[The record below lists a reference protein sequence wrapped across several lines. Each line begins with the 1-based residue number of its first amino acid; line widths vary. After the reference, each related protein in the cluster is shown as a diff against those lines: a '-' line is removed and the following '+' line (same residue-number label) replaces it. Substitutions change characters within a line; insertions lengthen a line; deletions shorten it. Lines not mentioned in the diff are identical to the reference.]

1 MLSDAHCALLNLIE
15 KTMKLLIQNLI
26 IASLSTSAMSD
37 YVGLSF
43 EYEEAGN
50 DLWTMRLYA
59 DFTESTDQLTGV
71 FADSQSSLYIRSENG
86 FYQNP
91 FGGPTSLNINP
102 ALFDVFP
109 SLEYDSW
116 VTIGSEDQID
126 NAMLVAGI
134 DWSEFEN
141 GGDIEIDNGAWF
153 ATTDDIQ
160 TVAGN
165 DLRVLI
171 GQFTTYGWDSQIY
184 GSINLV
190 GQYGDL
196 EPFAARDQYFGWVPA
211 PATIVLFVLACFKQR
226 RRP

>member
-1 MLSDAHCALLNLIE
+1 
-15 KTMKLLIQNLI
+15 
-26 IASLSTSAMSD
+26 MSD

-43 EYEEAGN
+43 EYEDVGN

-59 DFTESTDQLTGV
+59 DFTSSTDQLSAV

-86 FYQNP
+86 FYQHA
-91 FGGPTSLNINP
+91 FGGPTSVSINP
-102 ALFDVFP
+102 ALFPAFP

-126 NAMLVAGI
+126 NAMLVTGI
-134 DWSEFEN
+134 DWTDFEN
-141 GGDIEIDNGAWF
+141 GGNIENDNGAWF
-153 ATTDDIQ
+153 ATEDDVQ

-190 GQYGDL
+190 GRHGDS
-196 EPFAARDQYFGWVPA
+196 ETFAARDQYFGWVPA
-211 PATIVLFVLACFKQR
+211 PATIVLLLFAGLNR
-226 RRP
+226 RRRID